1 MTFRLWWCFYLF
13 FLRLVL
19 QTQFQTPSD
28 SEPLSPFSRNPSGNP
43 ALSTSLLYLEYI
55 NIINISNIDIDIY
68 QSNIFL
74 LVNNLRL
81 ISLFCSRPE
90 RYLLLLG
97 HCCCHELKFL
107 IVWNVNMWIIWNSH
121 SQRFTGW
128 AVIST
133 MTCLVSFFL
142 LFLVKCNKFSKW
154 SLWVRQ
160 TDRQTALEL
169 FERKGGHLDR

>member
-1 MTFRLWWCFYLF
+1 MFQFMPKLWNMYLCWCSQQNIGPRYIYTVVKLLGGQDTDCQRERKLPSFRIPGCKYTKPVAHTDKFKYFSIWQHY
-13 FLRLVL
+13 
-19 QTQFQTPSD
+19 SK
-28 SEPLSPFSRNPSGNP
+28 SPIADHLTKHNC
-43 ALSTSLLYLEYI
+43 ADL
-55 NIINISNIDIDIY
+55 
-68 QSNIFL
+68 FL

-133 MTCLVSFFL
+133 MTCLVSFFFF
-142 LFLVKCNKFSKW
+142 FL
-154 SLWVRQ
+154 
-160 TDRQTALEL
+160 
-169 FERKGGHLDR
+169 